1 MLRIEGSRRGLP
13 RGGLTRL
20 LFKRGFLRGAT
31 RLAWSLGPR
40 HRIGTRHQEQGR
52 SGAFTIPLPSQV
64 KNTGL
69 LLALNYGGSYAKAK
83 QLGHVYGAQNTSQQ
97 AHLARSDNYCF
108 HILVSWPR
116 SSPRSRRRASSGTLP
131 HLAMINPR
139 PPAPPRPPHTRGLS
153 ESSFFPTFISLSL
166 GILGGILI
174 SHPLTSRKHKKS
186 YRNQSPVTH
195 GL

>member
-1 MLRIEGSRRGLP
+1 MRAH
-13 RGGLTRL
+13 T
-20 LFKRGFLRGAT
+20 T

-69 LLALNYGGSYAKAK
+69 LLALNYRGSYAKAK

-97 AHLARSDNYCF
+97 AYLARSDNYCF

-139 PPAPPRPPHTRGLS
+139 PPANPPRPRTPEVCQKAR
-153 ESSFFPTFISLSL
+153 FFPPSS
-166 GILGGILI
+166 
-174 SHPLTSRKHKKS
+174 PSRLAFS
-186 YRNQSPVTH
+186 AAS
-195 GL
+195 